1 MSAETFLNGRVTL
14 HCGDCLNVLESLPE
28 NSVDSVTTDPPYHLT
43 SIVKRFGAGNAAPA
57 KVGATG
63 AFSRASRGFMGKQW
77 DGGDIAFRPDTWAA
91 VYRVLKPGGYLVAF
105 SGTRTYH
112 RMACAIE
119 DAGFDI
125 RDSIFDLVA
134 SDNAVSRFMASLND
148 EQACAFMKC
157 IAETSF
163 TGLLAW
169 VYGSGFPKSHNISK
183 AIDKMLGAVRRVVGS
198 RKAHDIRGGNLMEA
212 SQNVGQGLMQYSYT
226 AAGSPEAAEWEGWGT
241 AIKPAIEPIC
251 LARKPVVGTVAENV
265 MRYGTGALN
274 INGCGVG
281 KREKPKVTDP
291 KRTSNT
297 YGEINSPGG
306 KLLPDERWPAN
317 VIHDGSAEVLEAFP
331 EAPGQLAAVGPQHG
345 NRDAVNVYGDYGQ
358 RPHAAPRGDKGSAAR
373 FFYTAKADI
382 DDRLGSKH
390 PTIKPL
396 DLMQWLVRLVTP
408 PGGTVLD
415 CFAGTGTTGEAA
427 WREGFNAILIEREP
441 EYQADIRRRMSL
453 VLGGPDERHFA
464 AIKAAGKT
472 KDAGELFAWGN
483 KNARNS

>member
-251 LARKPVVGTVAENV
+251 LAVSLSS
-265 MRYGTGALN
+265 ALS
-274 INGCGVG
+274 
-281 KREKPKVTDP
+281 PK
-291 KRTSNT
+291 
-297 YGEINSPGG
+297 
-306 KLLPDERWPAN
+306 
-317 VIHDGSAEVLEAFP
+317 
-331 EAPGQLAAVGPQHG
+331 
-345 NRDAVNVYGDYGQ
+345 
-358 RPHAAPRGDKGSAAR
+358 
-373 FFYTAKADI
+373 
-382 DDRLGSKH
+382 
-390 PTIKPL
+390 
-396 DLMQWLVRLVTP
+396 M
-408 PGGTVLD
+408 
-415 CFAGTGTTGEAA
+415 
-427 WREGFNAILIEREP
+427 
-441 EYQADIRRRMSL
+441 
-453 VLGGPDERHFA
+453 
-464 AIKAAGKT
+464 
-472 KDAGELFAWGN
+472 
-483 KNARNS
+483 